1 MSKKQKISGLVIMI
15 LLALMA
21 VAVVMFTMNFLWPEA
36 KVGVMTVESSDK
48 TIKPVSNILE
58 IVKKDENSTGTALV
72 LSDIAATLPE
82 VIYDGD
88 IAVNYSLD
96 TMDDFS
102 FDMYDSS
109 LKGLYTGSDRYV
121 HPETAG
127 TYIVRIVFSWGSGN
141 DNKITT
147 ENFFK
152 VTYEKDLSEYSH
164 EH

>member
-1 MSKKQKISGLVIMI
+1 
-15 LLALMA
+15 
-21 VAVVMFTMNFLWPEA
+21 
-36 KVGVMTVESSDK
+36 MTVESSDK

-58 IVKKDENSTGTALV
+58 TVKKDENSTGTALV

-109 LKGLYTGSDRYV
+109 LKGLYTSGDRYV
-121 HPETAG
+121 HRKQPEH
-127 TYIVRIVFSWGSGN
+127 I
-141 DNKITT
+141 
-147 ENFFK
+147 
-152 VTYEKDLSEYSH
+152 
-164 EH
+164 